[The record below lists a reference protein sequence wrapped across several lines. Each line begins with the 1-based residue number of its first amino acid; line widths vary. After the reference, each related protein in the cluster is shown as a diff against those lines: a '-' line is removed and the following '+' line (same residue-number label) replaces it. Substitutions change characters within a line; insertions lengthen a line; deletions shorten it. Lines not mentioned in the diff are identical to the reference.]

1 MFTDIAGSVFKADIL
16 WLAAQ
21 GITKGCNPPDNDK
34 FCPQETV
41 TRGQMASFVVHA
53 LELNESTTDIFED
66 DEGSV
71 HEESINA
78 LAAAGITEGY
88 NDGTFRPNAEMS
100 RAHMAAFL
108 VRAYLLASAGA
119 NTFIDDDDAYFED
132 EIDALAAAGITRGC
146 NPPSNDRF
154 CPNSPV
160 TRGQMAAFLHRAD
173 GP

>member
-1 MFTDIAGSVFKADIL
+1 
-16 WLAAQ
+16 
-21 GITKGCNPPDNDK
+21 
-34 FCPQETV
+34 
-41 TRGQMASFVVHA
+41 MASFVARA
-53 LELNESTTDIFED
+53 LELDESDNDVFGD

-88 NDGTFRPNAEMS
+88 GDGTFRPNAEMS

-108 VRAYLLASAGA
+108 VRAYLLGSAGGDVF
-119 NTFIDDDDAYFED
+119 TDDDGDFFED

-154 CPNSPV
+154 CPKSPV

-173 GP
+173 GL